1 MMHSKRKAFVD
12 LSNVS
17 SEDECTLL
25 NSKRTCVVDMLPI
38 KNDKEN
44 TIPQN
49 LLDDRFQNVHPLL
62 PWYKFDLHTVH
73 MNYEGV
79 MKLTDPNNGEQ

>member
-1 MMHSKRKAFVD
+1 MSTTMMHSKRKAFID

-38 KNDKEN
+38 QNDKEN

-49 LLDDRFQNVHPLL
+49 LLDD
-62 PWYKFDLHTVH
+62 
-73 MNYEGV
+73 
-79 MKLTDPNNGEQ
+79 